1 MQKNELVT
9 VTIED
14 IGINGEG
21 IGKVDGYTLFIKDAI
36 IGDVVEAK
44 VMKAKKNYSYAR
56 MMNILTPS
64 PYRVKQPKCPMARK
78 CGGCQI
84 QEMEYDRQLAFK
96 EDKIRGNLMRI
107 GEVPAE
113 VLDQALEP
121 IVGMDNP
128 FHYRNKA
135 QFPIGTDNEGH
146 IITGFYAGRTHSIIP
161 NTDCALGVEVNEVI
175 LKQILTFME
184 EYKISAYDETEHK
197 GLVRHVLIRYGFV
210 TKEIMVCLVI
220 NGNHLPHGEILAE
233 RLAKIEGMTSIT
245 LSINKEKTKR
255 YHGQQD
261 RALVGE
267 NLHYRLYSKCKVS
280 DLAAVLL
287 PGKSGPDGENVWTGA

>member
-44 VMKAKKNYSYAR
+44 VMKAKKNYGYAR
-56 MMNILTPS
+56 LMNILTPS

-113 VLDQALEP
+113 VLDQAMEP

-135 QFPIGTDNEGH
+135 QFPIGTDKEGTH
-146 IITGFYAGRTHSIIP
+146 HNRILRRKDPQHHPKYRLRAGRGSKRNNPEADPCI
-161 NTDCALGVEVNEVI
+161 
-175 LKQILTFME
+175 
-184 EYKISAYDETEHK
+184 
-197 GLVRHVLIRYGFV
+197 YGRV
-210 TKEIMVCLVI
+210 
-220 NGNHLPHGEILAE
+220 
-233 RLAKIEGMTSIT
+233 
-245 LSINKEKTKR
+245 
-255 YHGQQD
+255 
-261 RALVGE
+261 
-267 NLHYRLYSKCKVS
+267 
-280 DLAAVLL
+280 
-287 PGKSGPDGENVWTGA
+287 